1 MVKNFNRL
9 SKCKNQN
16 ITKNVINAMKK
27 ANNEL
32 LIEKAKE
39 SPLVKEVLKS
49 QKEYLEKAR
58 EWTKMSDY
66 KYLEDNL

>member
-1 MVKNFNRL
+1 
-9 SKCKNQN
+9 
-16 ITKNVINAMKK
+16 MKK